1 MIFERLLRVWYRSRR
16 RGAGPRGSNEFPLPS
31 MPICNV
37 LIKAL
42 GSANGQIGKFILQLD
57 SPLLR
62 VLTSFQIVPS
72 NQFGFDFVGEAST
85 DPLAALND
93 NNPIVCVGEEPNTAS
108 QLLIIALNLPVDPNI
123 GENAGSLVV
132 GMQGTGSVAD
142 NTRFTQDILV
152 WKVVS
157 ISGQPPPSWRSM
169 DIFQDLPAPS
179 GDSVVG

>member
-1 MIFERLLRVWYRSRR
+1 
-16 RGAGPRGSNEFPLPS
+16 

-42 GSANGQIGKFILQLD
+42 GSANGQIAKFILQLD

-62 VLTSFQIVPS
+62 ALTSFQIVPS

-85 DPLAALND
+85 DPLRALND
-93 NNPIVCVGEEPNTAS
+93 PDNQISCVGTDPNTTS
-108 QLLIIALNLPVDPNI
+108 QLLIIDLNLPVDPNI

-142 NTRFTQDILV
+142 NTRFTKDILV

-179 GDSVVG
+179 GDSVVV